1 MTEGIKPTSG
11 GAQAAS
17 ERTAGSAHDD
27 LNTLYQDHFREIL
40 AFAVKKVGNGPPD
53 PEDVAQQ
60 TFAKY
65 AQQRAPQDIENKRAW
80 LYRTAGNMILTFRR
94 DAAVVR
100 KHAELQSH
108 LHEIF
113 GESDGLGPERVLL
126 DREHVS
132 QVVAIIRRMP
142 RRRRRLLLLNRIEG
156 LSYAALARRYKVSET
171 TIRRQ
176 IAAAMKELAAY
187 APGFDPDEENSE

>member
-1 MTEGIKPTSG
+1 MAEGRKPVS
-11 GAQAAS
+11 AKDH
-17 ERTAGSAHDD
+17 RTAAAPAAGD
-27 LNTLYQDHFREIL
+27 LDALYRAHFREIL
-40 AFAVKKVGNGPPD
+40 AFAINKVGNGPPD

-60 TFAKY
+60 AFAKF
-65 AQQRAPQDIENKRAW
+65 AQQRSPQTIENKRAW
-80 LYRTAGNMILTFRR
+80 LYRTAANMISTFRR

-126 DREHVS
+126 GREHIS
-132 QVVAIIRRMP
+132 EVVAIIRRMP

-176 IAAAMKELAAY
+176 IAAAMKDLAAF
-187 APGFDPDEENSE
+187 APDFDPDEEN